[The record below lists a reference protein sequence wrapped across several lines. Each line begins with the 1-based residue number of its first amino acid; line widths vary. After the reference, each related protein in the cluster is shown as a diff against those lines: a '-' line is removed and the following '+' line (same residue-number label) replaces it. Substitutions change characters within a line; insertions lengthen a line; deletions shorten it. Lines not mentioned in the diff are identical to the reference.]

1 MNGLETG
8 MQRFSTLNECSARSS
23 DLRQSGLTFL
33 LYLGS
38 FFLSVC
44 IYARADDAVAAHYR
58 TIDRRDKFRKA
69 EDCPRIKLLASGRR
83 LLGYSERKY
92 LQKGKMTQN

>member
-1 MNGLETG
+1 MNAVLD
-8 MQRFSTLNECSARSS
+8 RLIFAKVVLPFYFIS
-23 DLRQSGLTFL
+23 DQ
-33 LYLGS
+33 
-38 FFLSVC
+38 FFCLFV
-44 IYARADDAVAAHYR
+44 YAGADDAVAAHYR